1 MAPETIRNL
10 LINNPAIV
18 RQGGKL
24 VVSMPMEAVGG
35 TWWMFVKK
43 AFYGLD
49 SSMIFCSL
57 QTWCKNPLFFGS
69 VWWGFCWLFFFED
82 AVTLVFVR
90 FGHETG
96 IPFSLMDL
104 CFRGISIKVNPIRP
118 WSYVNC
124 IPIVNVL
131 VEGVSQ
137 HIPWVHANTH
147 DISWHDSLHPCEHVT
162 VRKHLP
168 FRWCYIEM
176 SNLQLI
182 WFKWYTVIDWVHATP
197 TDATMQVGH
206 FRQVILHLFGTS
218 QIFTDLSC
226 VFSRQIWHPM
236 LFLLGE
242 DSLSLIISNGLNECL
257 KPARTKHV
265 ENTR

>member
-35 TWWMFVKK
+35 TWWMFVKRHFMVSIPRWFFVPFK
-43 AFYGLD
+43 YGAKTHSLLD
-49 SSMIFCSL
+49 
-57 QTWCKNPLFFGS
+57 QFG
-69 VWWGFCWLFFFED
+69 GLFFFED
-82 AVTLVFVR
+82 DVTLFFVR

-96 IPFSLMDL
+96 IPVSLMDL

-137 HIPWVHANTH
+137 HIPWLHANTH
-147 DISWHDSLHPCEHVT
+147 DISRHDSLHPCEHVT
-162 VRKHLP
+162 VRKHLR

-182 WFKWYTVIDWVHATP
+182 WFKWYTVIDWVHAAP

-226 VFSRQIWHPM
+226 VFSRQIWHPT

-242 DSLSLIISNGLNECL
+242 DSLSLIISNGLKECL